1 MILANLTEFE
11 NTWIGQGM
19 KFRQT
24 FNRDT
29 GRVIANGGADRLHQ
43 SIYVILSTAKGE
55 RFLLPDFGSNLH
67 LRVFEQNDY
76 ILKDLIQLD
85 IREALGKWE
94 PRIEILSIDIDSGVG
109 GNTLPVSINYKLK
122 GTNITGNYVY
132 PFKRNAQSLGGEID
146 YE

>member
-1 MILANLTEFE
+1 MVSLTEFE
-11 NTWIGQGM
+11 NTWIGRGTL
-19 KFRQT
+19 FRNT
-24 FNRDT
+24 FSTDT
-29 GRVIANGGADRLHQ
+29 GRVLSNGGADRLHQ
-43 SIYVILSTAKGE
+43 SIYIILSTAKGE
-55 RFLLPDFGSNLH
+55 RFMVPDFGSNLH

-94 PRIEILSIDIDSGVG
+94 PRIEILSIDIDSEVE

-132 PFKRNAQSLGGEID
+132 PFRRNAQSLGGEPD

>member
-1 MILANLTEFE
+1 MSNLTEFE
-11 NTWIGQGM
+11 NTWIGKGM
-19 KFRQT
+19 QFRNT
-24 FNRDT
+24 FSIDT
-29 GRVIANGGADRLHQ
+29 GKVVHNTGAERLHQ
-43 SIYVILSTAKGE
+43 SIYLILSTAKGE
-55 RFLLPDFGSNLH
+55 RFFIPDFGSNLH

-94 PRIEILSIDIDSGVG
+94 PRIEILSIDIDSKVS

-122 GTNITGNYVY
+122 GTNIVDNYVY
-132 PFKRNAQSLGGEID
+132 PFKRSARPLGGESD